1 MKIYVIKRDGR
12 KVLFKK
18 DLILNAIT
26 AAGKEI
32 YTDDEKSLNR
42 FLVVANYMTDDIA
55 LSIKHKLAEKD
66 DNSVDVEAIQ
76 DIVENELL
84 ESDYPKVAQAYI
96 RYRQK
101 RTDERQSPTDKV
113 IKEIVSGSSEYW
125 NTENSN
131 KDAKLVTTQRDY
143 IAGAVSTD
151 HARRF
156 LFPKE
161 CVEAHDAGII
171 HIHDTDYAIQQMN
184 NCGLVNLEDMLQ
196 YGTVISNVKIDK
208 PHRFSTACNI
218 ATQII
223 AQVASNQYGGQSI
236 TLAHLSPFVQSTRES
251 LRRDFSD
258 LTDDQLNRLVK
269 RDISAGIQ
277 TLQYQII
284 TLMTTNGQAPFITVF
299 ANLAEVPEGK
309 EREDLALVIEE
320 LLKQRIKGVKNSAG
334 VYVAPAFPKI
344 VYGLDEC
351 NVYEGSKYFYLTKL
365 AAKCT
370 AYRMVPDYQSN
381 KVQRALKNNDIFPSM
396 GCRSML
402 PIDRTKKI
410 MQKHLIT
417 KNTKVINITVNL
429 TKA

>member
-236 TLAHLSPFVQSTRES
+236 TLAHLSPFV
-251 LRRDFSD
+251 
-258 LTDDQLNRLVK
+258 
-269 RDISAGIQ
+269 
-277 TLQYQII
+277 
-284 TLMTTNGQAPFITVF
+284 
-299 ANLAEVPEGK
+299 
-309 EREDLALVIEE
+309 
-320 LLKQRIKGVKNSAG
+320 
-334 VYVAPAFPKI
+334 
-344 VYGLDEC
+344 
-351 NVYEGSKYFYLTKL
+351 
-365 AAKCT
+365 
-370 AYRMVPDYQSN
+370 
-381 KVQRALKNNDIFPSM
+381 
-396 GCRSML
+396 
-402 PIDRTKKI
+402 
-410 MQKHLIT
+410 
-417 KNTKVINITVNL
+417 
-429 TKA
+429 